1 LEEALYERK
10 ALVEEKALAKEEAG
24 IDKAEVAV

>member
-10 ALVEEKALAKEEAG
+10 ALVEDKALAKEEAG